1 MFGQEPVLEESIYNI
16 LPPKFEPLPK
26 MPMHKSKFPG
36 DMPPTAS
43 TFKTRSCS
51 VMNLVGSMEKEPA
64 LSKQAEMVAEAA
76 GHASFG
82 LPPGSFHPDPKKIL
96 QRCSSCPK
104 VMGLKEMKKKHPENL
119 APKHH
124 VPSRMPPVPRITEKP
139 IMNLVSSK
147 NFVTANAVEN
157 ILAAPKKVGV
167 EVKDYLHKED
177 YGKVPTYLTR
187 IKKDIHEEYEYIRRL
202 QEEEERMMIES
213 QQRELTGE
221 EQYALIEGLKA
232 KWEKVNTDYQA
243 TTHITLMDSIGKK
256 TRKEKY
262 EAMLALIEKDIEKL
276 NKQQIIVDVT
286 C

>member
-1 MFGQEPVLEESIYNI
+1 MGLEESIYNI
-16 LPPKFEPLPK
+16 LPPKVEPVPK

-51 VMNLVGSMEKEPA
+51 VTNLVGAIEKEKPA
-64 LSKQAEMVAEAA
+64 GLNKSES
-76 GHASFG
+76 GHATFG
-82 LPPGSFHPDPKKIL
+82 MPPGSFQPDPKKIL
-96 QRCSSCPK
+96 QKCSSCPK
-104 VMGLKEMKKKHPENL
+104 VMSLKDLKKGNPEAL
-119 APKHH
+119 APPKH

-177 YGKVPTYLTR
+177 YGKVPTYLTK
-187 IKKDIHEEYEYIRRL
+187 IKSDIQEEYDYIRRL

-213 QQRELTGE
+213 QQRELTQE

-256 TRKEKY
+256 IRKEKY

-276 NKQQIIVDVT
+276 NKGQIIVDVT

>member
-1 MFGQEPVLEESIYNI
+1 
-16 LPPKFEPLPK
+16 
-26 MPMHKSKFPG
+26 
-36 DMPPTAS
+36 
-43 TFKTRSCS
+43 
-51 VMNLVGSMEKEPA
+51 MNLVS
-64 LSKQAEMVAEAA
+64 SKNFVTANAV
-76 GHASFG
+76 
-82 LPPGSFHPDPKKIL
+82 KN
-96 QRCSSCPK
+96 
-104 VMGLKEMKKKHPENL
+104 HPEAL
-119 APKHH
+119 APPAH

-167 EVKDYLHKED
+167 EVKDYLNKED
-177 YGKVPTYLTR
+177 YGKVPTYLTK
-187 IKKDIHEEYEYIRRL
+187 IKNDIAEEYDYIRRL
-202 QEEEERMMIES
+202 QEEEQRMMIES
-213 QQRELTGE
+213 QQRELTQE

-256 TRKEKY
+256 VRKEKY

-276 NKQQIIVDVT
+276 NKGHIIVDVT

>member
-1 MFGQEPVLEESIYNI
+1 MFGQEPTLEESIYNI
-16 LPPKFEPLPK
+16 LPPKMEPVPK

-43 TFKTRSCS
+43 TFKVRSCS
-51 VMNLVGSMEKEPA
+51 VTNLVGATAKEPA
-64 LSKQAEMVAEAA
+64 SQAEL
-76 GHASFG
+76 GHATFG
-82 LPPGSFHPDPKKIL
+82 MPPGSFNPDPKKIL
-96 QRCSSCPK
+96 QKCSSCPK
-104 VMGLKEMKKKHPENL
+104 VMSLKELKKVNPEAL
-119 APKHH
+119 APPQHA
-124 VPSRMPPVPRITEKP
+124 PSRMPPVPRITEKP

-177 YGKVPTYLTR
+177 YGKVPTYLTK
-187 IKKDIHEEYEYIRRL
+187 IKNDIQEEYDYIRRL
-202 QEEEERMMIES
+202 QEEEYRMMVES
-213 QQRELTGE
+213 QQRTLTQE

-256 TRKEKY
+256 IRKEKY

-276 NKQQIIVDVT
+276 NKGSIVVDVT

>member
-16 LPPKFEPLPK
+16 LPPKVEPIPK

-36 DMPPTAS
+36 DMPPSAS

-51 VMNLVGSMEKEPA
+51 VTNLVGAVAKEPT
-64 LSKQAEMVAEAA
+64 LGKSES
-76 GHASFG
+76 GHATFG
-82 LPPGSFHPDPKKIL
+82 MPPGSFQPDPKKIL
-96 QRCSSCPK
+96 PRCSSCPK
-104 VMGLKEMKKKHPENL
+104 VMSLKEMKKKHPEAL
-119 APKHH
+119 APSHPF
-124 VPSRMPPVPRITEKP
+124 VSSRMPPVPRITEKP

-177 YGKVPTYLTR
+177 YGKVPTYLTK
-187 IKKDIHEEYEYIRRL
+187 IKNDIAEEYDYIRRL

-213 QQRELTGE
+213 QQRVLTGE

-256 TRKEKY
+256 IRKEKY